1 MKLTPQM
8 HTQEVAREINGGI
21 GVHPG
26 DLNDEMR
33 WALEHI
39 ERMARTRKENAEYRS
54 DPRDSKDI
62 GRQRIEQKKARYYQD
77 EAMMYAHIAQV
88 LEVLARDLT
97 KMKRS
102 YRELEEY
109 GDTDPNNRV
118 STALLAGAG
127 EDYRYPLIHRI
138 ERATWQAGDRS
149 VLVVGEVA
157 Q

>member
-39 ERMARTRKENAEYRS
+39 ERMARTRKENAECRVETMMSS
-54 DPRDSKDI
+54 DPRDLKDI
-62 GRQRIEQKKARYYQD
+62 GRQRIEDKKARYYLD
-77 EAMMYAHIAQV
+77 EAFMYAHIAQV

-102 YRELEEY
+102 YNELEKY

-118 STALLAGAG
+118 STALEAGAG
-127 EDYRYPLIHRI
+127 KDYRYPLIHLFGRS
-138 ERATWQAGDRS
+138 AGQAEN
-149 VLVVGEVA
+149 GEVA
-157 Q
+157 